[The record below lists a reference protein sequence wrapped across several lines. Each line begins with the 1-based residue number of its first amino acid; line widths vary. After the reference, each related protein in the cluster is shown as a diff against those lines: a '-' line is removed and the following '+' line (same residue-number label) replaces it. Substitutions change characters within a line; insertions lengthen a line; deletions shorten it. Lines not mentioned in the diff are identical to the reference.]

1 MRFIEAG
8 GYEDE
13 TYWKA
18 GGFGKFKSPEKW
30 QEQLKHP
37 TRPVVGVTWY
47 EAKAYANWTGCRL
60 PIEAEWE
67 RVARGHSEDY
77 RKFAW
82 GNKEPDKETL
92 NSDKIIGHPSPVGIF
107 PESCTP
113 EGVIDMAGNVW
124 EWCEDWYGEY
134 PSNSVTNP
142 FGPEGGSSR
151 ILRGG
156 SFLFSPRYCRSA
168 YRYSISPANRDI
180 DIGFRLVLRRS

>member
-1 MRFIEAG
+1 
-8 GYEDE
+8 
-13 TYWKA
+13 
-18 GGFGKFKSPEKW
+18 
-30 QEQLKHP
+30 
-37 TRPVVGVTWY
+37 
-47 EAKAYANWTGCRL
+47 
-60 PIEAEWE
+60 
-67 RVARGHSEDY
+67 
-77 RKFAW
+77 
-82 GNKEPDKETL
+82 
-92 NSDKIIGHPSPVGIF
+92 
-107 PESCTP
+107 
-113 EGVIDMAGNVW
+113 MAGNVW